1 MRLQWF
7 WCMTASVSLSGIEF
21 AQSLRVAVLEKFIAH
36 ESRLARRSIMRSS
49 KCIETESVKV
59 SDAKRLSE
67 LQSENDLLKLLYT
80 DLLAKTVVIR
90 GCLARGMRDC

>member
-1 MRLQWF
+1 
-7 WCMTASVSLSGIEF
+7 
-21 AQSLRVAVLEKFIAH
+21 
-36 ESRLARRSIMRSS
+36 MRSS